1 MKISK
6 LIISF
11 FIFIA
16 LLTDAHGIEG
26 DKYSE
31 SQRIHD
37 IKSQIAS
44 LQQELRELEQS
55 LNLQQYPNNMKMHLS
70 VSQTIDMDDDTIV
83 MSHRPVLEVKEHKY
97 SLCKYSSCQGIAC
110 CACTTLTIASMA
122 YLTFGYVAIIK
133 SGGCG

>member
-44 LQQELRELEQS
+44 LQQELYEFEQP
-55 LNLQQYPNNMKMHLS
+55 LNLQQDLNKMNMHLS
-70 VSQTIDMDDDTIV
+70 VSQTVDMDENCMDDW
-83 MSHRPVLEVKEHKY
+83 MDDG
-97 SLCKYSSCQGIAC
+97 CKKLVCCSCTA
-110 CACTTLTIASMA
+110 LTITALACM
-122 YLTFGYVAIIK
+122 TFGYYMI
-133 SGGCG
+133 C